1 MKNETSNDARYINRR
16 IYTDV
21 KSWLITDI
29 DEVKGTATATP
40 VKKEIR
46 PTLIPGGFFG
56 HCPNLS
62 EEFAAAEPVLD
73 GESFPI
79 IRNKRGDWGYW
90 RDNVIAYGSVKSFVP
105 EWVEEMKKTPEK
117 VEIDQYGNLF
127 VYELTKTGKR
137 KHKFE
142 ILGNTISDTCA
153 YFYDYNF

>member
-1 MKNETSNDARYINRR
+1 MKTATYINRT

-21 KSWLITDI
+21 KSWIITDI
-29 DEVKGTATATP
+29 DEKKGTATATP
-40 VKKEIR
+40 VEKNIR
-46 PTLIPGGFFG
+46 PKLIPGGFFG
-56 HCPNLS
+56 HCPNLHD
-62 EEFAAAEPVLD
+62 EFRNAEPVVS

-117 VEIDQYGNLF
+117 VEITADGNLF

-137 KHKFE
+137 RRKFE
-142 ILGNTISDTCA
+142 VLGTFENVCR
-153 YFYDYNF
+153 YFYDFNF